1 MSTHNANGGTTISIR
16 AGAAT
21 ARAFA
26 RTATVRAEEPAILTC
41 AVSGGVVTSNPN
53 QPIHQADVIAA
64 AVDAARAGA
73 SILHIHARTS
83 TGEMTQ
89 VPEDYLAIKQA
100 IREQVEDVVLNF
112 TTGGQLAIG
121 GQLQEPDRE
130 SRRAIDAGPELATVN
145 CGSMNFGSGDDVLL
159 NPRSLIAEVAEELAE
174 RGIVPEYECFD
185 IGMALTAA
193 KLADAA
199 KGAPGMMHMI
209 LGVDGGAPASA
220 ATVSLF
226 AELVPAGV
234 PWAVTAI
241 PRHFPMMALSLSL
254 GGHIRTGLE
263 DVVYTAPGEYAESN
277 GQLVAR
283 ARALCEAIGRPVA
296 TPAQAREMLGAGQSV
311 KTSTQTPAPPLP
323 PHTAQSP
330 AKT

>member
-1 MSTHNANGGTTISIR
+1 MSMR

-26 RTATVRAEEPAILTC
+26 RTAAVRAEEPAILTC
-41 AVSGGVVTSNPN
+41 AVSGGVVTTNPN
-53 QPIHQADVIAA
+53 QPVSQADVIAA

-73 SILHIHARTS
+73 SVLHIHARTAA
-83 TGEMTQ
+83 GEISQ
-89 VPEDYLAIKQA
+89 APEDYLAIKRAIHAQA
-100 IREQVEDVVLNF
+100 GEDVVLNF
-112 TTGGQLAIG
+112 TTGGQLATG

-159 NPRSLIAEVAEELAE
+159 NPRSLIAEVPEELAE

-193 KLADAA
+193 KLAGAA
-199 KGAPGMMHMI
+199 QGAPGMMHMI
-209 LGVDGGAPASA
+209 LGVAGGAPASA

-226 AELVPAGV
+226 AGLVPPGV

-241 PRHFPMMALSLSL
+241 PRHFPTMALTLSL

-263 DVVYTAPGEYAESN
+263 DVVYTAPGEHAESN
-277 GQLVAR
+277 GQLVTR
-283 ARALCEAIGRPVA
+283 ARTLCEALGRPVA
-296 TPAQAREMLGAGQSV
+296 TPAQAREILGVGLA
-311 KTSTQTPAPPLP
+311 TQVPA
-323 PHTAQSP
+323 TDQD
-330 AKT
+330 

>member
-1 MSTHNANGGTTISIR
+1 MNMR

-26 RTATVRAEEPAILTC
+26 RTAAVRAGEPAILTC

-53 QPIHQADVIAA
+53 QPISQDDVIAA
-64 AVDAARAGA
+64 AVDGARAGA
-73 SILHIHARTS
+73 SILHIHARTGD
-83 TGEMTQ
+83 GEMTQ
-89 VPEDYLAIKQA
+89 APEDYLAIKQA

-112 TTGGQLAIG
+112 TTGGQLATG

-193 KLADAA
+193 KLASAA
-199 KGAPGMMHMI
+199 SAAGRSPGMMHVI
-209 LGVDGGAPASA
+209 LGVAGGAPANA

-241 PRHFPMMALSLSL
+241 PRHFPTMALTLSL
-254 GGHIRTGLE
+254 GGHVRTGLE
-263 DVVYTAPGEYAESN
+263 DVVYTAPGEYAQSN
-277 GQLVAR
+277 GQLVTR
-283 ARALCEAIGRPVA
+283 ARNLGEAIGRPVA
-296 TPAQAREMLGAGQSV
+296 TPAQAREIIGIGLER
-311 KTSTQTPAPPLP
+311 
-323 PHTAQSP
+323 
-330 AKT
+330 